1 LLSMEEITSEIAGYR
16 FRDDA
21 LLLNALTHS
30 SYLHEHTA
38 EADARDFERLE
49 FLGDAVVDLV
59 VGEELFRR
67 FPDATEG
74 ELTALRA
81 ALVSSAALA
90 DVGRRLGLPERAR
103 LGRGEEETGGRQRAG
118 LAASLYESVVG
129 AVYLEGGLD
138 EARQVVRR
146 TMGDAIAATATLT
159 RRSPKAALQEWAQAE
174 RHPLPMYRTLSVT
187 GPEHRRDFVVEVA
200 VAGNVAQGT
209 GPSKRAAEEA
219 AAQKLLEVVTK

>member
-1 LLSMEEITSEIAGYR
+1 MLSMEEITSEIAGYR

-103 LGRGEEETGGRQRAG
+103 LGRGEEETGGRQRGG